1 MECHRCPNRMK
12 IENGEFAQ
20 VAYSD
25 TPCAKCE
32 LKENSEL
39 TMEYIPD
46 MESRIQNPPS
56 YAKAYASDATA
67 DKTAGMVVGMGNAG
81 PQTSDFR
88 PRTNEELLPLSV
100 MNELVVRLMSMP
112 TEIRDVVCWRF
123 TGMSFVD
130 IAAVQGVTMAGAE
143 ARLWRALKKWPEL
156 RALFA
161 TKLARHGR
169 RKPVSGRPKAEGSRR
184 RKQVLRGVEIEK
196 RNG

>member
-20 VAYSD
+20 VAYSY

-46 MESRIQNPPS
+46 MESGIENP
-56 YAKAYASDATA
+56 
-67 DKTAGMVVGMGNAG
+67 VVGMGNAG
-81 PQTSDFR
+81 PQTSDCR

-169 RKPVSGRPKAEGSRR
+169 RKPVSGRPKAAGSRR

>member
-12 IENGEFAQ
+12 IENGDFAQ
-20 VAYSD
+20 VAYSE

-32 LKENSEL
+32 LKENSDL

-46 MESRIQNPPS
+46 MESGIENPPS
-56 YAKAYASDATA
+56 FAEVTA
-67 DKTAGMVVGMGNAG
+67 DKTVGMEVRMGNIG
-81 PQTSDFR
+81 PQT
-88 PRTNEELLPLSV
+88 EEKLLPLSV

-169 RKPVSGRPKAEGSRR
+169 RKPVSGRPKAAGSRR

>member
-1 MECHRCPNRMK
+1 MECHKCLEREK

-32 LKENSEL
+32 LKENSDL
-39 TMEYIPD
+39 TMEYVQER
-46 MESRIQNPPS
+46 ESRIQNPPS
-56 YAKAYASDATA
+56 YAEAK
-67 DKTAGMVVGMGNAG
+67 AGMVSRMGNDG
-81 PQTSDFR
+81 SQISDFR
-88 PRTNEELLPLSV
+88 PQTEEELLPLSV

-112 TEIRDVVCWRF
+112 TESRDVVCWRF
-123 TGMSFVD
+123 SGMSFRD
-130 IAAVQGVTMAGAE
+130 IAAVQGVTLAGAE

>member
-20 VAYSD
+20 MAYSE

-32 LKENSEL
+32 LKENSDL
-39 TMEYIPD
+39 TLEYVEEIEVRSQEPEVRME
-46 MESRIQNPPS
+46 N
-56 YAKAYASDATA
+56 T
-67 DKTAGMVVGMGNAG
+67 G
-81 PQTSDFR
+81 PQTSDYR

-169 RKPVSGRPKAEGSRR
+169 RKPVSGRPKAAGSRR

>member
-20 VAYSD
+20 VAYSE

-32 LKENSEL
+32 LKENSDL

-46 MESRIQNPPS
+46 MESGIENPPS
-56 YAKAYASDATA
+56 FAKASSFAEATA
-67 DKTAGMVVGMGNAG
+67 DKTAGMEVRMGNIG
-81 PQTSDFR
+81 PQT
-88 PRTNEELLPLSV
+88 EEKLLPLSV

>member
-12 IENGEFAQ
+12 IENGEFTQ
-20 VAYSD
+20 LAYSD
-25 TPCAKCE
+25 TPCAKCQ
-32 LKENSEL
+32 LNENSEL

-46 MESRIQNPPS
+46 MESRIQNP
-56 YAKAYASDATA
+56 
-67 DKTAGMVVGMGNAG
+67 VVGMGNAG

-169 RKPVSGRPKAEGSRR
+169 RKPVSGRPKAAGSRR